1 MLVFRGA
8 VSAAARYHT
17 PLVYLCVL
25 SACLCV
31 SVRVVRRGQPV
42 GTSRF
47 WSVGATSYDKEC
59 IYSKNGP
66 SRLARLDPQLPRL
79 RFFIFWFGRLLLL
92 LLLPCTA
99 DEAFS
104 CSLMI
109 AGSMAFQ

>member
-1 MLVFRGA
+1 MLLPCE
-8 VSAAARYHT
+8 VSHT
-17 PLVYLCVL
+17 PLVYDVRAVGAVCVFV
-25 SACLCV
+25 CV
-31 SVRVVRRGQPV
+31 SVRVVRRGQLV

-79 RFFIFWFGRLLLL
+79 RFFWFGRLLLLL